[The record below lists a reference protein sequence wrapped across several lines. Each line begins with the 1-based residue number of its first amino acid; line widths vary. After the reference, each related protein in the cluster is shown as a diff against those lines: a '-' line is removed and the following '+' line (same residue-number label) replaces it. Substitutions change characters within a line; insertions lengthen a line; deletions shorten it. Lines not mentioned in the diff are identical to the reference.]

1 MLLYHYYGP
10 LQRSLR
16 MLRCDVNIPSN
27 RKDLYSMPQK
37 GFPIP
42 RQKLDWDISS
52 QMRMLIKTYT
62 QNLFQEEYKQDSE
75 GSGLNFQFQS
85 FLTEYFFQVFLI
97 LSLWG
102 SFQMT

>member
-1 MLLYHYYGP
+1 
-10 LQRSLR
+10 

-52 QMRMLIKTYT
+52 QMRMLIKK
-62 QNLFQEEYKQDSE
+62 N
-75 GSGLNFQFQS
+75 
-85 FLTEYFFQVFLI
+85 LI
-97 LSLWG
+97 LRIHFRKNKNKILKVVS
-102 SFQMT
+102 